1 MQNDGAAEV
10 SLERTFTVDN
20 ELGLHLRAAGK
31 FAQTAGRF
39 ASAVWVKKDAVE
51 VNAKSIMGILSLA
64 AARGSCL
71 HVRCAGAD
79 ADKAMEAIATLFEK
93 KFHET

>member
-10 SLERTFTVDN
+10 TLEKTFTVDN

-39 ASAVWVKKDAVE
+39 SSNIWVKKDNVE

-64 AARGSCL
+64 AARGSCVA
-71 HVRCAGAD
+71 VRCSGTD
-79 ADKAMEAIATLFEK
+79 AERAMDAISALFEK
-93 KFHET
+93 KFHEE